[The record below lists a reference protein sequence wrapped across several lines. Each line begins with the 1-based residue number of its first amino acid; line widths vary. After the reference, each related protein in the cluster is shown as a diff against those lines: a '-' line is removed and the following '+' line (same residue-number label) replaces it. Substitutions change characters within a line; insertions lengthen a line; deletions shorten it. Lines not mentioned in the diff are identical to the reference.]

1 MSKVRG
7 WVMLEPGK
15 MEMQK
20 FDLPKIPEDCALLKV
35 EACGLC
41 GSDLHAF
48 RGRMK
53 TAPFPLIPGHEFIG
67 TLVEVG
73 KTASEK
79 MAIVG
84 GGTIKEGDRVA
95 IAPSSLACGRCWF
108 CLHMPHRP
116 SLCTTRTIYGFNSI
130 KNPPSIWGGYAE
142 YIYLHPKT
150 WVFKL
155 PEGISMEKAVQT
167 EPMATGLRAVERA
180 YQPGEPFAGQG
191 YGVGSRAMVLGAGP
205 IGLMVILALRFSG
218 AKLVIAQDLIES
230 RLTMA
235 KRMGA
240 DITVNAKLPLEQ
252 RIKQV
257 QEITDGVGP
266 DVVIEAAGVPQ
277 AFKESLTFV
286 RRGGKLVEVGHYTDP
301 GPIDI
306 NPWVVCNKD
315 VDLHGSWAYPAII
328 FKDALTVLAKT
339 PYPVEEVVTHKVS
352 MDDLPKGM
360 DLLGK
365 EGVGKV
371 VVTP

>member
-1 MSKVRG
+1 MKKARG

-15 MEMQK
+15 MEMQT
-20 FDLPKIPEDCALLKV
+20 FDLPKIPDDGALLKV
-35 EACGLC
+35 DACGLC

-48 RGRMK
+48 HGKMK
-53 TAPFPLIPGHEFIG
+53 TAPFPLIPGHEFVG

-73 KTASEK
+73 KAASEK
-79 MAIVG
+79 MAIIG
-84 GGTIKEGDRVA
+84 GGSIKAGDKVA
-95 IAPSSLACGRCWF
+95 IAPTSLACGRCWF

-116 SLCTTRTIYGFNSI
+116 TLCTSRTIYGFNSI
-130 KNPPSIWGGYAE
+130 KNSPSIWGGYGE
-142 YIYLHPKT
+142 YIYLHPRT
-150 WVFKL
+150 WIFKL
-155 PEGISMEKAVQT
+155 PEGISMERAVQT

-180 YQPGEPFAGQG
+180 YTPGEVFMGQG

-205 IGLMVILALRFSG
+205 IGLMVTIALRFSG
-218 AKLVIAQDLIES
+218 AKLIIAQDLIES
-230 RLTMA
+230 RLMMA

-240 DITVNAKLPLEQ
+240 DITINGKLPLEQ

-257 QEITDGVGP
+257 QEVTDGVGP
-266 DVVIEAAGVPQ
+266 DVVIEAAGVPL

-301 GPIDI
+301 GSTDI

-315 VDLHGSWAYPAII
+315 LDIHGSWAYPAII
-328 FKDALTVLAKT
+328 FKDALAVLHKT

-352 MDDLPKGM
+352 LDDVPKGM

-371 VVTP
+371 IVTP